1 MRSQEGRAVSLLS
14 AFAIL
19 AVVVCVGLVGFFAG
33 SETGVVSVNRVHL
46 RHAVRSGDVR
56 AQRLS
61 RLLVRQEG
69 VIAALLI
76 GTNVFNV
83 TAASLATALFQ
94 NVAGSAAAAVS
105 TLVMT
110 PVIVVFAEVLPKT
123 YFRYRA
129 DAVMPRVL
137 RPLAAATASLRPF
150 AWLTSAFVRLMFRIT
165 GHTQRK
171 FFVTREELKSIV
183 RESAEKGALRLRER
197 DMLHGVFDF
206 GRTRAREVMIPL
218 DRVTSIS
225 QKAGADEL
233 KQLVRT
239 RGHTRVLVHRDS
251 PDDVAGFVN
260 IFDVLYSENEA
271 AGIAEH
277 VRPIRM
283 VPSGRR
289 LDGLLIELL
298 RARAPIAAVASEE
311 DGKCVGIVTVE
322 DVVEQIMGELA
333 DEHETFVT
341 H

>member
-1 MRSQEGRAVSLLS
+1 VSFLTLLAV
-14 AFAIL
+14 L
-19 AVVVCVGLVGFFAG
+19 AVVACVVLVGFFAG
-33 SETGVVSVNRVHL
+33 SETGAVSVNRVHL
-46 RHAVRSGDVR
+46 RHAVRSGNAQ

-83 TAASLATALFQ
+83 AAASLATALFQ
-94 NVAGSAAAAVS
+94 RLVGSAAAAVS

-129 DAVMPRVL
+129 DAVMPRVY
-137 RPLAAATASLRPF
+137 RPLAAATAFLRPF

-165 GHTQRK
+165 GHTERK

-206 GRTRAREVMIPL
+206 GRTTAREVMIPL
-218 DRVTSIS
+218 DHVTRI
-225 QKAGADEL
+225 AETAAADEL
-233 KQLVRT
+233 KQLVRAK
-239 RGHTRVLVHRDS
+239 GHTRVLVHRES

-260 IFDVLYSENEA
+260 IFDVLYSKRE
-271 AGIAEH
+271 GVGFAEH
-277 VRPIRM
+277 VRPMRL
-283 VPSGRR
+283 VQAGRR

-298 RARAPIAAVASEE
+298 RARAPIAAVVTEE

-322 DVVEQIMGELA
+322 DIVEQIMGELA

-341 H
+341 E

>member
-1 MRSQEGRAVSLLS
+1 MSFLTLLAV
-14 AFAIL
+14 L
-19 AVVVCVGLVGFFAG
+19 AVVACVVLVGFFAG
-33 SETGVVSVNRVHL
+33 SETGAVSVNRVHL
-46 RHAVRSGDVR
+46 RHAVRSGNAQ

-83 TAASLATALFQ
+83 AAASLATALFQ
-94 NVAGSAAAAVS
+94 RLVGSAAAAVS

-110 PVIVVFAEVLPKT
+110 PIIVVFAEVLPKT

-129 DAVMPRVL
+129 DAVMPRVY
-137 RPLAAATASLRPF
+137 RPLAAATAFLRPF

-165 GHTQRK
+165 GHTERK

-206 GRTRAREVMIPL
+206 GRTTAREVMIPL
-218 DRVTSIS
+218 DHVTRIAET
-225 QKAGADEL
+225 AGVDEL
-233 KQLVRT
+233 KQLVRAK
-239 RGHTRVLVHRDS
+239 GHTRVLVHRES

-260 IFDVLYSENEA
+260 IFDVLYSKRE
-271 AGIAEH
+271 GVGFAEH
-277 VRPIRM
+277 VRPMRL
-283 VPSGRR
+283 VQAGRR

-298 RARAPIAAVASEE
+298 RARAPIAAVVTEE

-322 DVVEQIMGELA
+322 DIVEQIMGELA

-341 H
+341 E